1 MHSIYAAYNL
11 EVVVFEGDFICRW
24 WKDNDFLQLHA
35 RLASPE
41 AIFYFQEQAVELPV
55 TCDIRQ
61 TPKQFF
67 FEIPMCRQYWAW
79 GQTTDN
85 LLLLLS
91 KLTFDSE

>member
-1 MHSIYAAYNL
+1 M
-11 EVVVFEGDFICRW
+11 
-24 WKDNDFLQLHA
+24 QLHA
-35 RLASPE
+35 RLASSE

-61 TPKQFF
+61 TPSIPFF
-67 FEIPMCRQYWAW
+67 FGIPMCRQYWAR